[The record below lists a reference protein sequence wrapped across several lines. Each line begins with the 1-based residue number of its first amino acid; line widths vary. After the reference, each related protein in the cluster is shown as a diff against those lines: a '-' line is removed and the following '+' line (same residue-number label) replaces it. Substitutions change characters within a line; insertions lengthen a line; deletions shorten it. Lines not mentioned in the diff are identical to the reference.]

1 MENDK
6 VILWDL
12 MKTYLSLN
20 QHVYEMLHSIKL
32 KDDEVFILTPH
43 TQESVD
49 HMATILKGC
58 EDEEEYEYFAKLLIG
73 AMETADYAAQIAAL
87 LAGLDYRTIKE
98 NRSKENANDL
108 EPLIKE
114 QE

>member
-1 MENDK
+1 MEDDK

-12 MKTYLSLN
+12 MKTYLSVN
-20 QHVYEMLHSIKL
+20 QDVYEMLHSIKL
-32 KDDEVFILTPH
+32 KDNEVFILTPH

-49 HMATILKGC
+49 RMATMLKEC
-58 EDEEEYEYFAKLLIG
+58 ENEEEYEFFAKLLIG
-73 AMETADYAAQIAAL
+73 AMETANYAAQIAAL

-98 NRSKENANDL
+98 NSSRENANDL

-114 QE
+114 EE